1 MKYCLD
7 CFLILTLYVS
17 WTISREVP
25 SPPYIVKQPPTDE
38 VLFQVESNGEN
49 DKPFYIECEAIG
61 EPAPKYYWIKN
72 GKPFEW
78 QTYDDRISQ
87 QTGRGTLSITK
98 PSDVDL
104 GQYQCFAENQYGT
117 ATSNSVFMRKAELN
131 SFKASQPLTLTGN
144 EGEPFKLTC
153 QPPDGWPKPIVHW
166 IYFYTNGAF
175 KTINSSRMTLDP
187 EGNLWFSNLTK
198 SDVTNNFMYACA
210 ATSPTKY
217 EYKYG
222 NRVLLNVVSSG
233 VSASQNKHE
242 PVLQYVTRKN
252 EVAYRGKRAELYC
265 IFGGT
270 PLPQTVWKKGG
281 KLVQSSDRITQGNY
295 GKSLIIKVV
304 DFEDRGTYTCEVSNG
319 VGEAKSYSINL
330 QVQAVPYFTIE
341 PEKVNAAEDET
352 VEFVCEAKGDPEPA
366 IKWIHNGKPIEQS
379 PPNPRRKVYPN
390 KIVIERL
397 VKNDTGNYG
406 CNATNS
412 LGYVYKDVY
421 VNVLALAPEII
432 EAPRDTQAVDDKN
445 VNLTCK
451 VLGAPKPKIKWIH
464 NKKELTGGRYEIQP
478 SGDLHISSV
487 LFDDRGN
494 YTCYAENKLGNAS
507 ASAKLDIKA
516 HTYITDGP
524 EDYEVEARTPATF
537 RCNAVADESLD
548 LEILWLKND
557 QPIDF
562 EGEPRF
568 VKSSDYS
575 LTITKTIEL
584 DSGTYTCLARTELD
598 EASAKAQLT
607 VQDVPNPPRM
617 IGVECHTKD
626 ATISWMPMGDN
637 RAPISYFIIQYNTSF
652 TPEEWKDAFSHVP
665 SADMTYNVPMSPWA
679 NYTFR
684 VTAVNKIGPSM
695 PSSHSDVCTTSPE
708 VPHKNPDNVKGEGDH
723 PDNLV
728 ITWTPMPQIEHNA
741 PGFKYR
747 VYWKRD
753 IAGKDYAYE
762 EILDYKQDKLV
773 IPNQPSFQQYR
784 IKVIAVNELGEAN
797 VSPQEVIGYSGESE
811 PDKAPTNFT
820 LLTIQGP
827 TTALLSWDPV
837 PLESVRGHFKG
848 YKIKTWS
855 ETSLI
860 SKEIQVQGGNSK
872 ALVTNFDPYTKNYAQ
887 VYVFNEK
894 YNGPPSETLSFD
906 TPEGIPGEMQDLDAT
921 PLGSS
926 AFLLKWEKPD
936 KPNGILTGY
945 NIYYAEVDPT
955 MKVNQPIPRNPQ
967 ITDPNVKHAK
977 LGGLA
982 PGMKY
987 RLYIS
992 ATTSAGESKRHF
1004 IERQTKPLGSHIPS
1018 KPSFTWEI
1026 VKPGPPSSVKV
1037 RWLPNEDG
1045 NTGSHFFVK
1054 YRKKGE
1060 SDHLVTDP
1068 EKNED
1073 FLIVPGLEGTTVYE
1087 FIVTSVDGQYYKDS
1101 DSQEV
1106 STYDIDGPIIKAKE
1120 NVATAGWFIGMMLA
1134 IAFLLLVLIIVC
1146 IFKRNRGGKYAVHER
1161 EQANGRH
1168 DYPDEGGFHEYSQP
1182 LDNKSHG
1189 RASMSSEPKIGPES
1203 DTDSMAE
1210 YGDGD
1215 TGRFAED
1222 GSFIGQYLPSNMQ
1235 QLGTSAAM
1243 QGTNNNAVGTYV

>member
-1 MKYCLD
+1 MKYSLD
-7 CFLILTLYVS
+7 RILILTLYIS
-17 WTISREVP
+17 WTLAREVP

-72 GKPFEW
+72 GKPFAW

-104 GQYQCFAENQYGT
+104 GQYQCFAENQYGI

-131 SFKASQPLTLTGN
+131 SFKTSQPLTLTGN
-144 EGEPFKLTC
+144 EGDPFKLTC
-153 QPPDGWPKPIVHW
+153 SPPDGWPKPIVHW
-166 IYFYTNGAF
+166 IYLYSNGAF

-198 SDVTNNFMYACA
+198 ADVINDFMYACA
-210 ATSPTKY
+210 ATSPTKF

-252 EVAYRGKRAELYC
+252 EVAYRGKRAELFC

-281 KLVQSSDRITQGNY
+281 RLVQSSDRITQGNY

-304 DFEDRGTYTCEVSNG
+304 DFDDEGAYTCEVSNG

-330 QVQAVPYFTIE
+330 KVLAVPYFIKE
-341 PEKVNAAEDET
+341 PERVNAAEDET
-352 VEFVCEAKGDPEPA
+352 IEFHCVAGGVPEPQ
-366 IKWIHNGKPIEQS
+366 IKWVHNGKPIEES
-379 PPNPRRKVYPN
+379 PYNPRRMVDNN
-390 KIVIERL
+390 KITIKGL
-397 VKNDTGNYG
+397 IKNDTGNYG

-421 VNVLALAPEII
+421 VNVLALAPEIT
-432 EAPRDTQAVDDKN
+432 ESPRDTQAVDNQN
-445 VNLTCK
+445 VTLICR
-451 VLGAPKPKIKWIH
+451 VLGAPKPNVKWIQ
-464 NKKELTGGRYEIQP
+464 NGRELTGGRYDVQGN
-478 SGDLHISSV
+478 GDLIIADV
-487 LFDDRGN
+487 QFDDKGN
-494 YTCYAENKLGNAS
+494 YTCYAENKLGNTS
-507 ASAKLDIKA
+507 ASARLDIKS

-548 LEILWLKND
+548 LEIIWLKGD

-575 LTITKTIEL
+575 LTITKTHEL
-584 DSGTYTCLARTELD
+584 DSGPYTCLAKTELD

-607 VQDVPNPPRM
+607 VQDIPNAPQM
-617 IGVECHTKD
+617 LGMECHVKD
-626 ATISWMPMGDN
+626 ATISWISMGDN
-637 RAPISYFIIQYNTSF
+637 RASIAYYIIQYNTSF
-652 TPEEWKDAFSHVP
+652 IPEEWKDFGQVP
-665 SADMTYNVPMSPWA
+665 SADTTYNVPLEAWA

-684 VTAVNKIGPSM
+684 VIAVNKIGQSK
-695 PSSHSDVCTTSPE
+695 PSSHSDVCTTPAE
-708 VPHKNPDNVKGEGDH
+708 VPHKNPENVRGEGDR

-728 ITWTPMPQIEHNA
+728 ITWTPMPQIEHGA

-747 VYWKRD
+747 VGWKRAIDGVDYEYVD
-753 IAGKDYAYE
+753 IY
-762 EILDYKQDKLV
+762 DYKQDRFV
-773 IPNQPSFQQYR
+773 VPNQPSYKEYK
-784 IKVIAVNELGEAN
+784 IVVHAANELGNAN

-811 PDKAPTNFT
+811 PERAPTNFT
-820 LLTIQGP
+820 LLAIQGP

-837 PLESVRGHFKG
+837 PIESVRGHFKG

-860 SKEIQVQGGNSK
+860 AKEIQVQGGNSK
-872 ALVTNFDPYTKNYAQ
+872 ALVSNFDPYTKNYAQ

-906 TPEGIPGEMQDLDAT
+906 TPEGKPGEMQDLEAY
-921 PLGSS
+921 PLGSTG
-926 AFLLKWEKPD
+926 FLLKWDKPD

-945 NIYYAEVDPT
+945 NIYWSKVDSF
-955 MKVNQPIPRNPQ
+955 MKVDEPNPRKPQ
-967 ITDPNVKHAK
+967 ITDPNVKRAK
-977 LGGLA
+977 LGGLKDGA
-982 PGMKY
+982 KY
-987 RLYIS
+987 RIYIA
-992 ATTSAGESKRHF
+992 ATTKAGESKRYF
-1004 IERQTKPLGSHIPS
+1004 IERNTRQQGNHKPS
-1018 KPSFTWEI
+1018 KPTFEWAI
-1026 VKPGPPSSVKV
+1026 VKPGPPTSVKIH
-1037 RWLPNEDG
+1037 WFPAEDG
-1045 NTGSHFFVK
+1045 KGGTNFFVK
-1054 YRKKGE
+1054 YRKQGE
-1060 SDHLVTDP
+1060 STWEQSRH

-1073 FLIVPGLEGTTVYE
+1073 WIIISGLEGSTVYE
-1087 FIVTSVDGQYYKDS
+1087 FIVTAVDGPSSQFYTDS
-1101 DSQEV
+1101 DIREIN
-1106 STYDIDGPIIKAKE
+1106 TYDIEGPIIRAKE

-1146 IFKRNRGGKYAVHER
+1146 IVKRNRGGKYAVHER

-1189 RASMSSEPKIGPES
+1189 RASMSSDHKQGPES

-1215 TGRFAED
+1215 TEGMNED
-1222 GSFIGQYLPSNMQ
+1222 GSFIGQYGRKRGQ
-1235 QLGTSAAM
+1235 GETTS
-1243 QGTNNNAVGTYV
+1243 QGFATLV